1 MSMTP
6 TQHCVS
12 LDSAVASFSPD
23 RSFFLSFHHSRTA
36 EFNERILTH
45 RFQNIIVAE
54 AKYFDNDGVHLS
66 SAIDVVN
73 HNENN
78 VPPHFLRFAVG
89 ARMIV
94 LRNLMPSQ
102 GLANGILVEVV
113 SFAGGIVYATLLSYL
128 VSISLYLELES
139 KLAAFSFLSSWRSL
153 SWLIEVS
160 PKRFLTFS

>member
-1 MSMTP
+1 M
-6 TQHCVS
+6 
-12 LDSAVASFSPD
+12 
-23 RSFFLSFHHSRTA
+23 
-36 EFNERILTH
+36 
-45 RFQNIIVAE
+45 
-54 AKYFDNDGVHLS
+54 GVHLS

-139 KLAAFSFLSSWRSL
+139 KLAAVSFLSSWRSL